1 MPAKTAV
8 VLWAVGCSLL
18 LKEGACGEREK
29 AGVCRQLRDY
39 QGANPKCFYVCL

>member
-1 MPAKTAV
+1 MPAETAA

-29 AGVCRQLRDY
+29 AGRLQAIERRSGC
-39 QGANPKCFYVCL
+39 